1 MYTNKHAWTNKD
13 GTYKEVYYYVC
24 SRNKLVRGK
33 QCEYKAVLKKT
44 DIEPLV
50 VEAIREIVRNEE
62 YAMEIKKCI
71 GVQIDTGTIEKELE
85 NYKAKLKEVDLNKAR
100 LERETDSLP
109 VDTKYRERKIYD
121 MTLRLD
127 SLYDAIVELEEKI
140 EDAKL
145 RKQSV
150 EVQQLR

>member
-1 MYTNKHAWTNKD
+1 MYR
-13 GTYKEVYYYVC
+13 
-24 SRNKLVRGK
+24 SS
-33 QCEYKAVLKKT
+33 
-44 DIEPLV
+44 
-50 VEAIREIVRNEE
+50 
-62 YAMEIKKCI
+62 
-71 GVQIDTGTIEKELE
+71 TGTIEKELE